1 MVINEIDVY
10 RVGREN
16 IVIAV
21 YNEHIKFFF
30 ILISCI

>member
-21 YNEHIKFFF
+21 YNE
-30 ILISCI
+30 

>member
-1 MVINEIDVY
+1 

-21 YNEHIKFFF
+21 YNEHIKLLF
-30 ILISCI
+30 ILIS

>member
-1 MVINEIDVY
+1 MVITDIDVY

-21 YNEHIKFFF
+21 YN
-30 ILISCI
+30 

>member
-1 MVINEIDVY
+1 MVINEINLY

-21 YNEHIKFFF
+21 YN
-30 ILISCI
+30 

>member
-1 MVINEIDVY
+1 MVITDIDVY

-21 YNEHIKFFF
+21 YNEH
-30 ILISCI
+30 

>member
-1 MVINEIDVY
+1 MCIRDSY

-21 YNEHIKFFF
+21 YNEHIKLLF
-30 ILISCI
+30 ILIS

>member
-1 MVINEIDVY
+1 VY

-21 YNEHIKFFF
+21 YNEHIKLLF
-30 ILISCI
+30 ILIS

>member
-1 MVINEIDVY
+1 MVINEINLY

-21 YNEHIKFFF
+21 YNKHIKFLF
-30 ILISCI
+30 ILIT

>member
-1 MVINEIDVY
+1 MVITDIDVY

-21 YNEHIKFFF
+21 YNEHIK
-30 ILISCI
+30 L

>member
-1 MVINEIDVY
+1 MVINEIDFY

-21 YNEHIKFFF
+21 YN
-30 ILISCI
+30 

>member
-1 MVINEIDVY
+1 MVITDIYVY

-21 YNEHIKFFF
+21 YNEHIK
-30 ILISCI
+30 

>member
-1 MVINEIDVY
+1 MVITDIDVY

-21 YNEHIKFFF
+21 YKEHIKLLF
-30 ILISCI
+30 ILIS

>member
-1 MVINEIDVY
+1 DFY

-21 YNEHIKFFF
+21 YNEHIKFLF
-30 ILISCI
+30 ILIS

>member
-1 MVINEIDVY
+1 MVITDIDVY

-21 YNEHIKFFF
+21 YNEHIKLLFY
-30 ILISCI
+30 

>member
-1 MVINEIDVY
+1 Y

-21 YNEHIKFFF
+21 YNEHIKLLF
-30 ILISCI
+30 ILIS

>member
-1 MVINEIDVY
+1 MVINEINLY

-21 YNEHIKFFF
+21 YNEHIKLLF
-30 ILISCI
+30 ILIS

>member
-1 MVINEIDVY
+1 Y

-21 YNEHIKFFF
+21 YIEHIKLLF
-30 ILISCI
+30 ILIS

>member
-1 MVINEIDVY
+1 MVITDIDVY

-21 YNEHIKFFF
+21 YIEYIKLLF
-30 ILISCI
+30 ILIS

>member
-1 MVINEIDVY
+1 MVITDIDVY

-21 YNEHIKFFF
+21 YNELIKLLF
-30 ILISCI
+30 ILIS

>member
-1 MVINEIDVY
+1 

-21 YNEHIKFFF
+21 YNEHIKFLF
-30 ILISCI
+30 ILIS

>member
-1 MVINEIDVY
+1 MVITDIDVY

-21 YNEHIKFFF
+21 YNEHIK
-30 ILISCI
+30 LL

>member
-1 MVINEIDVY
+1 MVITDIDVY

-21 YNEHIKFFF
+21 YNE
-30 ILISCI
+30 

>member
-1 MVINEIDVY
+1 MVITDIDVY

-21 YNEHIKFFF
+21 YNEHIKLLL
-30 ILISCI
+30 ILIS

>member
-1 MVINEIDVY
+1 MVINEIDFY

-21 YNEHIKFFF
+21 YNEHIKF
-30 ILISCI
+30 L

>member
-21 YNEHIKFFF
+21 YNEH
-30 ILISCI
+30 